1 MAPRSTKS
9 PASAGGIQ
17 VIARAAQVLRALDA
31 GPGGL
36 SLAQLAE
43 RVGLPRSTV
52 HRIVASL
59 AAEGLISAATSN
71 GRVRLGPEFLR
82 LAEASRRERW
92 QELRPHMQDIFGSL
106 DDTVECAILDGDESR
121 FVDQIPATH
130 GLRAVSEV
138 GSTAPLHCT
147 ASGKALLSA
156 FDDDEVIELL
166 PSRLE
171 RCTPNTITSRDDLL
185 EEIRAIRKAGVAYD
199 RDEHTLGISS
209 AAIAV
214 RESHGALAALSV
226 LMPTPRMAGRERE
239 IERILLRVR
248 RDAGGGR
255 SA

>member
-1 MAPRSTKS
+1 
-9 PASAGGIQ
+9 

-31 GPGGL
+31 DPGGV

-59 AAEGLISAATSN
+59 TAEGLISAASSN

-92 QELRPHMQDIFGSL
+92 QELRPHMQDVFDAL
-106 DDTVECAILDGDESR
+106 DDTVECAILDGGELR
-121 FVDQIPATH
+121 FVDQIQATH

-147 ASGKALLSA
+147 ANGKALLSGL
-156 FDDDEVIELL
+156 DDETVMQLL

-171 RCTPNTITSRDDLL
+171 RCTPNTITIRDELV
-185 EEIRAIRKAGVAYD
+185 EELRAIRRTGVAYD

-209 AAIAV
+209 AAIAL
-214 RESHGALAALSV
+214 RESHGALVALSV

-239 IERILLRVR
+239 IERVLVR
-248 RDAGGGR
+248 TARDA
-255 SA
+255 AA

>member
-1 MAPRSTKS
+1 
-9 PASAGGIQ
+9 
-17 VIARAAQVLRALDA
+17 VIRRAAQVLRALDA

-59 AAEGLISAATSN
+59 AAEGLISATSSN

-92 QELRPHMQDIFGSL
+92 QELRPHMQDIFDAL
-106 DDTVECAILDGDESR
+106 DDTVECAVLDGDELR
-121 FVDQIPATH
+121 FVDQIPATY

-147 ASGKALLSA
+147 ANGKALLA
-156 FDDDEVIELL
+156 ELDDEEVIDLL
-166 PSRLE
+166 PARLE
-171 RCTPNTITSRDDLL
+171 RFTPNTITSRDDLL
-185 EEIRAIRKAGVAYD
+185 EEIRAVRKSGVGYD
-199 RDEHTLGISS
+199 REEQTLGISS

-214 RESHGALAALSV
+214 RESHDALAALSV
-226 LMPTPRMAGRERE
+226 LVPTPRMAGRERE
-239 IERILLRVR
+239 IERVLQRVR
-248 RDAGGGR
+248 RDA
-255 SA
+255 AAA

>member
-1 MAPRSTKS
+1 MAPRSANG
-9 PASAGGIQ
+9 PPSAGGIQ

-36 SLAQLAE
+36 SPAQLAE

-59 AAEGLISAATSN
+59 AAEGLISAASSN
-71 GRVRLGPEFLR
+71 GRVRLGPEFVR
-82 LAEASRRERW
+82 LAEASRRGRW
-92 QELRPHMQDIFGSL
+92 QEIRPHMQNIFDAL
-106 DDTVECAILDGDESR
+106 DDTVDCAILDGEQLR

-147 ASGKALLSA
+147 ANGKVLLSRLE
-156 FDDDEVIELL
+156 DDEVIDLL

-171 RCTPNTITSRDDLL
+171 RYTPNTITSRDELL
-185 EEIRAIRKAGVAYD
+185 EEIRAIRKTGVGYD
-199 RDEHTLGISS
+199 RDEHTLGICS

-214 RESHGALAALSV
+214 RESYGTLVALSV

-239 IERILLRVR
+239 IERVLLRVR
-248 RDAGGGR
+248 REIA
-255 SA
+255 